1 MTRCRDVTG
10 HTASTASARI
20 VDANALTDAQ
30 DTCDE
35 RSTLPDDAQALI
47 ARTDWSRTP
56 LGASGTWPQS
66 LRTAVDIVIHSPMP
80 MLLLWGPQLTQIYNN
95 GFAMLA
101 GSKHPHA
108 FGQPAHLI
116 WPELQDFTD
125 PIYRAVLQG
134 QVRTY
139 SERRFT
145 LQRQGVE
152 SDFWLDLTYSPI
164 RDENTQVAGI
174 LVTAIETNERRRIA
188 LELQR
193 RSEESLKAQRDTEER
208 LQLAL
213 AATDAVG
220 TWDWDIGED
229 RFIADA
235 HFAQLHGIDPAH
247 ASQLPISDY
256 LQGVHPEDRALI
268 ARSIKHCITHG
279 TEYAEEYRLLKA
291 DGELRWVFA
300 RGRCYKDHHGRP
312 VRFLGAALDLT
323 ERKHTE
329 QALRQSQT
337 ELQLIIN
344 AMPILISY
352 VDHEE
357 RFRLNN
363 AAYLDWYGLTPQEL
377 YGRTIREV
385 IGEEAY
391 FLRAPYIAEALAGRP
406 CSFSLYTPHRDGSN
420 RHALMNYLPRH
431 GADGSVNGFYIFVI
445 DESERKKTEEALRNL
460 NETLE
465 ERVSAR
471 TEQLA
476 QANQRLQNEMFE
488 RERAEDA
495 LRHAQKM
502 EAVGQLTGG
511 IAHDFNNMLTGIIG
525 SLDLMQRYIADG
537 RADEIGRFTE
547 AAVSSAN
554 RAAALTHRLLAFS
567 RRQSLDRKTLNVNE
581 LIHSLEDLI
590 RRTKGDP
597 IELTLRLAD
606 DVWPISTDVSQL
618 ENALLNLVINAR
630 DAMPDGGELLI
641 ETANVYLDG
650 NDITTLEPVKAGD
663 YLMLAVSDNGT
674 GMTPSVRAKA
684 FDPFFTTKPIG
695 QGTGLGLSM
704 IYGFAQQSGGHVSL
718 DSLPNQGTCVRLY
731 LPRLNL
737 LEPERPVVE
746 TLSAA
751 PTATCGET
759 VVVVEDDPAVR
770 MLVLDLLK
778 ELGYLAHEAADASAA
793 LPLLESE
800 LRVDLLVTDV
810 GLPGMNGRQLAEIA
824 RQHRPGLKVLFMT
837 GYAQKAAERQ
847 GFLEDGMDMVAK
859 PFSIEVLANKIREMI
874 NQTPSLEA

>member
-1 MTRCRDVTG
+1 M
-10 HTASTASARI
+10 
-20 VDANALTDAQ
+20 NAVPNTNAAQ
-30 DTCDE
+30 T
-35 RSTLPDDAQALI
+35 LI
-47 ARTDWSRTP
+47 ARTDWSRSP
-56 LGASGTWPQS
+56 LGAAGTWPQS
-66 LRTAVDIVIHSPMP
+66 LRTAVDIVLHSPMP
-80 MLLLWGPQLTQIYNN
+80 MLLLWGPQLTQIYND
-95 GFAMLA
+95 GFALLA
-101 GSKHPHA
+101 GNKHPHA
-108 FGQPAHLI
+108 FGQPAHQI
-116 WPELQDFTD
+116 WPELRDFTD
-125 PIYRAVLQG
+125 PIYSAVLQG

-145 LQRQGVE
+145 LQRDGQE

-164 RDENTQVAGI
+164 RDESAQVAGI

-188 LELQR
+188 LELQQ
-193 RSEESLKAQRDTEER
+193 RSEDSLKAQRESEER

-235 HFAQLHGIDPAH
+235 HFAQLHGVDPAL
-247 ASQLPISDY
+247 AGQLPISEY
-256 LQGVHPEDRALI
+256 LHGVHPEDRAMI

-279 TEYAEEYRLLKA
+279 TEYAEEYRLLQA
-291 DGELRWVFA
+291 NGELRWVFA

-312 VRFLGAALDLT
+312 TRFLGAALDLT

-406 CSFSLYTPHRDGSN
+406 CSFSLYTPHRDGSQ

-431 GADGSVNGFYIFVI
+431 GADGAVNGFYIFVI
-445 DESERKKTEEALRNL
+445 DETERKKTEEALRNL

-525 SLDLMQRYIADG
+525 SLDLMQRYIASG
-537 RADEIGRFTE
+537 RADEIGRFTD

-567 RRQSLDRKTLNVNE
+567 RRQSLDRKTIDVNE

-597 IELTLRLAD
+597 IELKLRLAD
-606 DVWPISTDVSQL
+606 NVWPVSTDVSQL

-674 GMTPSVRAKA
+674 GMTPSVRSKA

-718 DSLPNQGTCVRLY
+718 DSLPGQGTCVRLY
-731 LPRLNL
+731 LPRLYA
-737 LEPERPVVE
+737 LEAEQPAIEAVAE
-746 TLSAA
+746 A
-751 PTATCGET
+751 PAVATGET

-770 MLVLDLLK
+770 MLVMDLLK
-778 ELGYLAHEAADASAA
+778 ELGYRAHEAEDAKGA
-793 LPLLESE
+793 LPLLESD

-810 GLPGMNGRQLAEIA
+810 GLPGMNGRQMAEIA
-824 RQHRPGLKVLFMT
+824 RQHRPRLKVLFMT

-859 PFSIEVLANKIREMI
+859 PFSIEQLAGKIRTMI
-874 NQTPSLEA
+874 SQNP

>member
-1 MTRCRDVTG
+1 MNASPTG
-10 HTASTASARI
+10 S
-20 VDANALTDAQ
+20 
-30 DTCDE
+30 
-35 RSTLPDDAQALI
+35 DAQALI
-47 ARTDWSRTP
+47 ARLDWANSP
-56 LGASGTWPQS
+56 LGEARTWPQS

-80 MLLLWGPQLTQIYNN
+80 MLLLWGPQLTQIYND
-95 GFAMLA
+95 GFALLA

-108 FGQPAHLI
+108 FGQPTHQI

-125 PIYRAVLQG
+125 PIYSAVLQG

-139 SERRFT
+139 SEQRFT
-145 LQRQGVE
+145 LQRNGID

-164 RDENTQVAGI
+164 RDENAQVAGI

-188 LELQR
+188 LELEQR
-193 RSEESLKAQRDTEER
+193 SAASLKAQQETEER

-235 HFAQLHGIDPAH
+235 HFAQLHGIDPAM
-247 ASQLPISDY
+247 AGQLPISDY
-256 LQGVHPEDRALI
+256 LHGVHPEDRALI

-279 TEYAEEYRLLKA
+279 TEYAEEYRLLQP
-291 DGELRWVFA
+291 DGQLRWVFA

-312 VRFLGAALDLT
+312 IRFLGAALDLT
-323 ERKHTE
+323 ERKNTE

-352 VDHEE
+352 VDREE

-377 YGRTIREV
+377 YGRTVREV
-385 IGEEAY
+385 LGDEAY
-391 FLRAPYIAEALAGRP
+391 ALRAEHIAQALTGKP
-406 CSFSLYTPHRDGSN
+406 CCFSINTPHRDGSI

-431 GADGSVNGFYIFVI
+431 GSDGAVNGFYIFVI
-445 DESERKKTEEALRNL
+445 DETERKHTEEALRNL

-465 ERVSAR
+465 ERVAAR
-471 TEQLA
+471 TKQLA
-476 QANQRLQNEMFE
+476 ETNQRLQNEMFE

-537 RADEIGRFTE
+537 RTEEIGRFTE

-567 RRQSLDRKTLNVNE
+567 RRQSLDRKPLNAND
-581 LIHSLEDLI
+581 LIHSLEDLL
-590 RRTKGDP
+590 RRTKGEH
-597 IELTLRLAD
+597 IELKLQLAE
-606 DVWPISTDVSQL
+606 DVWPVSTDVSQL

-630 DAMPDGGELLI
+630 DAMPDGGELCI
-641 ETANVYLDG
+641 ETANVYLDSS
-650 NDITTLEPVKAGD
+650 DISTLEPVKAGD
-663 YLMLAVSDNGT
+663 YLMIAVSDNGT
-674 GMTPSVRAKA
+674 GMTPKVLAKA

-718 DSLPNQGTCVRLY
+718 FSLPGQGTSVRLY
-731 LPRLNL
+731 LPRLHAVAEEDVL
-737 LEPERPVVE
+737 SPVISE
-746 TLSAA
+746 A
-751 PTATCGET
+751 PPAIAGET
-759 VVVVEDDPAVR
+759 VVLVEDDPAVR
-770 MLVLDLLK
+770 MLVLNLLK
-778 ELGYLAHEAADASAA
+778 ELGYHAHEAEDAKSA
-793 LPLLESE
+793 LPLLESDM
-800 LRVDLLVTDV
+800 RVDLLVTDV

-824 RQHRPGLKVLFMT
+824 RQHRPALKVLFMT
-837 GYAQKAAERQ
+837 GYAQMAAERQ
-847 GFLEDGMDMVAK
+847 GFLEQGMDMVAK
-859 PFSIEVLANKIREMI
+859 PFSIDLLANKIRTMI
-874 NQTPSLEA
+874 GRSA

>member
-1 MTRCRDVTG
+1 MNAVPTG
-10 HTASTASARI
+10 S
-20 VDANALTDAQ
+20 
-30 DTCDE
+30 
-35 RSTLPDDAQALI
+35 DAQALI
-47 ARTDWSRTP
+47 ARLDWTRTP
-56 LGASGTWPQS
+56 LGAASDWPQS

-80 MLLLWGPQLTQIYNN
+80 MLLLWGPQLTQIYND
-95 GFAMLA
+95 GFALLA

-108 FGQPAHLI
+108 FGQPTHQI
-116 WPELQDFTD
+116 WPELKDFTD
-125 PIYRAVLQG
+125 PIYSAVLQG

-139 SERRFT
+139 SEQRFT
-145 LQRQGVE
+145 LQRDGND

-164 RDENTQVAGI
+164 RDEHADVAGI

-188 LELQR
+188 LELEQR
-193 RSEESLKAQRDTEER
+193 SAASLKAQRETEER

-235 HFAQLHGIDPAH
+235 HFAQLHGIDPLL

-256 LQGVHPEDRALI
+256 LEAVHPEDRSMVT
-268 ARSIKHCITHG
+268 RGIKQCITQG
-279 TEYAEEYRLLKA
+279 SEYAEEYRLLQP
-291 DGELRWVFA
+291 DGQLRWVFA

-312 VRFLGAALDLT
+312 IRFLGAALDLT

-352 VDHEE
+352 VDSEE

-363 AAYLDWYGLTPQEL
+363 SAYLDWYGLTPQEL

-385 IGEEAY
+385 LGEEAY
-391 FLRAPYIAEALAGRP
+391 ALRAEYIAEALAGRT
-406 CSFSLYTPHRDGSN
+406 CCFSISTPHRDGST
-420 RHALMNYLPRH
+420 RQALMNYLPRH
-431 GADGSVNGFYIFVI
+431 GPDGAVNGFYIFVI
-445 DESERKKTEEALRNL
+445 DETERKQTEEALRNL

-465 ERVSAR
+465 ERVAAR
-471 TEQLA
+471 TQQLA
-476 QANQRLQNEMFE
+476 EANQRLQNEMFE

-537 RADEIGRFTE
+537 RTAEIGRFTE

-567 RRQSLDRKTLNVNE
+567 RRQSLDRKPLNANE
-581 LIHSLEDLI
+581 LIHSLEDLLS
-590 RRTKGDP
+590 RTKGDH
-597 IELTLRLAD
+597 IELKLQLAD
-606 DVWPISTDVSQL
+606 EAWPVSTDVSQL

-630 DAMPDGGELLI
+630 DAMPDGGELRI
-641 ETANVYLDG
+641 ETANVYLDSS
-650 NDITTLEPVKAGD
+650 DINILEPVKAGD
-663 YLMLAVSDNGT
+663 YLMIAVSDNGT
-674 GMTPSVRAKA
+674 GMTPKVLAKA

-718 DSLPNQGTCVRLY
+718 FSLPGQGTSVRLF
-731 LPRLNL
+731 LPRLHEM
-737 LEPERPVVE
+737 EPQDVLTPVIGE
-746 TLSAA
+746 APSAIA
-751 PTATCGET
+751 GET
-759 VVVVEDDPAVR
+759 VVLVEDDPAVR
-770 MLVLDLLK
+770 MLVFDLLK
-778 ELGYLAHEAADASAA
+778 ELGYRAHEAEDAKTA
-793 LPLLESE
+793 LPLLESG

-824 RQHRPGLKVLFMT
+824 RQHRPELKVLFMT
-837 GYAQKAAERQ
+837 GYAEMAAERQ
-847 GFLEDGMDMVAK
+847 SFLEEGMDMVAK
-859 PFSIEVLANKIREMI
+859 PFSVDLLANKIRTMI
-874 NQTPSLEA
+874 GQPE

>member
-1 MTRCRDVTG
+1 MNATP
-10 HTASTASARI
+10 TAS
-20 VDANALTDAQ
+20 
-30 DTCDE
+30 
-35 RSTLPDDAQALI
+35 DAQALI
-47 ARTDWSRTP
+47 ARIDWASSP
-56 LGASGTWPQS
+56 LGAASTWPQS

-80 MLLLWGPQLTQIYNN
+80 MLLLWGPQLTQIYND
-95 GFAMLA
+95 GFALLA

-108 FGQPAHLI
+108 FGQPTHLI
-116 WPELQDFTD
+116 WPELKDFTD
-125 PIYRAVLQG
+125 PIYSAVLQG

-139 SERRFT
+139 SEQRFT
-145 LQRQGVE
+145 MQREGRD

-164 RDENTQVAGI
+164 RDEAAEVAGI

-188 LELQR
+188 LELEQR
-193 RSEESLKAQRDTEER
+193 SAASLKAQRETEER

-220 TWDWDIGED
+220 TWDWDISED

-235 HFAQLHGIDPAH
+235 HFAQLHGIDPAM
-247 ASQLPISDY
+247 ASQLPISEY
-256 LQGVHPEDRALI
+256 LHGVHPEDRALI

-279 TEYAEEYRLLKA
+279 SEYAEEYRLLQT
-291 DGELRWVFA
+291 DGQMRWVFA

-312 VRFLGAALDLT
+312 IRFLGAALDLT

-352 VDHEE
+352 VDREE

-377 YGRTIREV
+377 YGRTILEV
-385 IGEEAY
+385 LGEQAY
-391 FLRAPYIAEALAGRP
+391 ALRAPYITEALSGRP
-406 CSFSLYTPHRDGSN
+406 CCFSISTPHRDGSI
-420 RHALMNYLPRH
+420 RQALMNYLPRH
-431 GADGSVNGFYIFVI
+431 GPDGAVNGFYIFVI
-445 DESERKKTEEALRNL
+445 DETERKKTEEALRNL

-465 ERVSAR
+465 ERVAAR
-471 TEQLA
+471 TRQLA
-476 QANQRLQNEMFE
+476 DANERLQNEMFE

-525 SLDLMQRYIADG
+525 SLDLMQRYIAEG
-537 RADEIGRFTE
+537 RASEIGRFTE

-567 RRQSLDRKTLNVNE
+567 RRQSLNRTPLNPNE
-581 LIHSLEDLI
+581 LIRSLEDLLS
-590 RRTKGDP
+590 RTKGDH
-597 IELTLRLAD
+597 IELKLQLAED
-606 DVWPISTDVSQL
+606 IWRVNTDVSQL

-630 DAMPDGGELLI
+630 DAMPEGGELQI

-650 NDITTLEPVKAGD
+650 SDITTLEPVNAGD
-663 YLMLAVSDNGT
+663 YVMIAVSDNGT
-674 GMTPSVRAKA
+674 GMTPSVLAKA

-718 DSLPNQGTCVRLY
+718 FSLPGRGTSVRLY
-731 LPRLNL
+731 LPRLHST
-737 LEPERPVVE
+737 EPDKVLPPIVGEAP
-746 TLSAA
+746 AA
-751 PTATCGET
+751 IAGET
-759 VVVVEDDPAVR
+759 VMLVEDDAAVR
-770 MLVLDLLK
+770 MLILDLLK
-778 ELGYLAHEAADASAA
+778 ELGYRAHEAEDAKGA
-793 LPLLESE
+793 LPVLESD

-837 GYAQKAAERQ
+837 GYAEIAAERQ
-847 GFLEDGMDMVAK
+847 GFLEEGMDMVSK
-859 PFSIEVLANKIREMI
+859 PFSIELLANKIRTMI
-874 NQTPSLEA
+874 GQPH

>member
-1 MTRCRDVTG
+1 MNAIP
-10 HTASTASARI
+10 TAS
-20 VDANALTDAQ
+20 
-30 DTCDE
+30 
-35 RSTLPDDAQALI
+35 DAQALI
-47 ARTDWSRTP
+47 ARIDWASSP
-56 LGASGTWPQS
+56 LGAASTWPQS

-80 MLLLWGPQLTQIYNN
+80 MLLLWGPQLTQIYND
-95 GFAMLA
+95 GFALLA
-101 GSKHPHA
+101 GSKHPQA
-108 FGQPAHLI
+108 FGQPTHLI
-116 WPELQDFTD
+116 WPELKDFTD
-125 PIYRAVLQG
+125 PIYSAVLQG

-139 SERRFT
+139 SEQRFT
-145 LQRQGVE
+145 LQREGRE

-164 RDENTQVAGI
+164 RDEGAEVAGI

-188 LELQR
+188 LELEQR
-193 RSEESLKAQRDTEER
+193 SAASLKAQRETEER

-220 TWDWDIGED
+220 TWDWDISED
-229 RFIADA
+229 RFIADV
-235 HFAQLHGIDPAH
+235 HFAQLHGVDPAM
-247 ASQLPISDY
+247 ANQLPISEY
-256 LQGVHPEDRALI
+256 LHGVHPQDRALI

-279 TEYAEEYRLLKA
+279 SEYAEEYRLLQT
-291 DGELRWVFA
+291 DGQMRWVFA

-312 VRFLGAALDLT
+312 IRFLGAALDLT

-344 AMPILISY
+344 AMPVLISY
-352 VDHEE
+352 VDREE

-377 YGRTIREV
+377 YGRTILEV
-385 IGEEAY
+385 LGEEAY
-391 FLRAPYIAEALAGRP
+391 ALRAPYITEALSGRP
-406 CSFSLYTPHRDGSN
+406 CCFSISTPHRDGSL
-420 RHALMNYLPRH
+420 RQALMNYLPRH
-431 GADGSVNGFYIFVI
+431 GADGAVNGFYIFVI
-445 DESERKKTEEALRNL
+445 DETERKNTEEALRNL

-465 ERVSAR
+465 ERVAAR
-471 TEQLA
+471 TRQLA
-476 QANQRLQNEMFE
+476 EANERLQNEMFE

-525 SLDLMQRYIADG
+525 SLDLMQRYIAEG
-537 RADEIGRFTE
+537 RANEIGRFTE

-567 RRQSLDRKTLNVNE
+567 RRQSLNRTPLNPND
-581 LIHSLEDLI
+581 LIRSLEDLLS
-590 RRTKGDP
+590 RTKGDH
-597 IELTLRLAD
+597 IELKLQLAQNIWR
-606 DVWPISTDVSQL
+606 VNTDVSQL

-630 DAMPDGGELLI
+630 DAMPGGGELQI

-650 NDITTLEPVKAGD
+650 SDITTLEPVKAGD
-663 YLMLAVSDNGT
+663 YVMIAVSDNGT
-674 GMTPSVRAKA
+674 GMTPSVLAKA

-718 DSLPNQGTCVRLY
+718 FSRPGRGTSVRLY
-731 LPRLNL
+731 LPRLHST
-737 LEPERPVVE
+737 EPEKILSPVVGE
-746 TLSAA
+746 APAA
-751 PTATCGET
+751 IAGET
-759 VVVVEDDPAVR
+759 VMLVEDDVAVR

-778 ELGYLAHEAADASAA
+778 ELGYRAHEAEDAKDA
-793 LPLLESE
+793 LPVLESD

-837 GYAQKAAERQ
+837 GYAQIAAERQ
-847 GFLEDGMDMVAK
+847 GFLEEGMDMVTK
-859 PFSIEVLANKIREMI
+859 PFSIDLLANKIRTMI
-874 NQTPSLEA
+874 GQPD

>member
-1 MTRCRDVTG
+1 M
-10 HTASTASARI
+10 
-20 VDANALTDAQ
+20 NAAP
-30 DTCDE
+30 
-35 RSTLPDDAQALI
+35 SPDDAQALI

-406 CSFSLYTPHRDGSN
+406 CSFSLYTPHRDGSS

-465 ERVSAR
+465 ERVRAR

>member
-1 MTRCRDVTG
+1 MNAVP
-10 HTASTASARI
+10 ST
-20 VDANALTDAQ
+20 
-30 DTCDE
+30 
-35 RSTLPDDAQALI
+35 DDAQALI
-47 ARTDWSRTP
+47 ARTDWSRSP
-56 LGASGTWPQS
+56 LGAAGTWPQS

-80 MLLLWGPQLTQIYNN
+80 MLLLWGSQLTQIYNN
-95 GFAMLA
+95 GFALLA
-101 GSKHPHA
+101 GHKHPHA
-108 FGQPAHLI
+108 FGQPAHQI
-116 WPELQDFTD
+116 WPELKEFTD
-125 PIYRAVLQG
+125 PIYSAVLQG

-145 LQRQGVE
+145 LQRDGEE

-164 RDENTQVAGI
+164 RDENAQVAGI

-188 LELQR
+188 LELQQ
-193 RSEESLKAQRDTEER
+193 RSDQSLKAQKETEER

-235 HFAQLHGIDPAH
+235 HFAQLHGVDPAR
-247 ASQLPISDY
+247 AGQLPISEY
-256 LQGVHPEDRALI
+256 LQGVHPEDRAMV

-279 TEYAEEYRLLKA
+279 TEYAEEYRLLQA

-312 VRFLGAALDLT
+312 MRFLGAALDLT

-352 VDHEE
+352 VDQEE

-377 YGRTIREV
+377 YGRTIRDV

-391 FLRAPYIAEALAGRP
+391 FLRAPYIAEALAGRS
-406 CSFSLYTPHRDGSN
+406 CSFSLYTPHRDGST
-420 RHALMNYLPRH
+420 RHALMNYVPRH
-431 GADGSVNGFYIFVI
+431 GPDGAVNGFYIFVI
-445 DESERKKTEEALRNL
+445 DETERKKTEEALRNL

-525 SLDLMQRYIADG
+525 SLDLMQRYIANG

-567 RRQSLDRKTLNVNE
+567 RRQSLDRKTLDVNE
-581 LIHSLEDLI
+581 LVHSLEDLI

-597 IELTLRLAD
+597 IELELRLAD
-606 DVWPISTDVSQL
+606 HVWPVSTDVSQL

-630 DAMPDGGELLI
+630 DAMPEGGKLSI

-650 NDITTLEPVKAGD
+650 SDITTLEPVKAGD

-674 GMTPSVRAKA
+674 GMTPSVRSKA

-718 DSLPNQGTCVRLY
+718 DSLPGQGTCVRLY
-731 LPRLNL
+731 LPRLQAVESQQVAI
-737 LEPERPVVE
+737 EPVS
-746 TLSAA
+746 LAA
-751 PTATCGET
+751 TAANGET

-778 ELGYLAHEAADASAA
+778 ELGYRAFEAEDATSA
-793 LPLLESE
+793 LPLLESD

-847 GFLEDGMDMVAK
+847 GFLEEGMDMIAK
-859 PFSIEVLANKIREMI
+859 PFALELLASKIRTMLS
-874 NQTPSLEA
+874 QTP

>member
-1 MTRCRDVTG
+1 MNRNDPKNRSFSVYRP
-10 HTASTASARI
+10 RI
-20 VDANALTDAQ
+20 VDAVTPTDVQ
-30 DTCDE
+30 DTLMNAVPTG
-35 RSTLPDDAQALI
+35 SDAQALI
-47 ARTDWSRTP
+47 ARLDWTCTP
-56 LGASGTWPQS
+56 LGAASDWPQS

-80 MLLLWGPQLTQIYNN
+80 MLLLWGPQLTQIYND
-95 GFAMLA
+95 GFALLA

-108 FGQPAHLI
+108 FGQPTHQI
-116 WPELQDFTD
+116 WPELKDFTD
-125 PIYRAVLQG
+125 PIYSAVLQG

-139 SERRFT
+139 SEQRFT
-145 LQRQGVE
+145 LQRDGND

-164 RDENTQVAGI
+164 RDEHADVAGI
-174 LVTAIETNERRRIA
+174 LVTTIETNERRRIA
-188 LELQR
+188 LELEQR
-193 RSEESLKAQRDTEER
+193 SAASLKAQRETEER

-235 HFAQLHGIDPAH
+235 HFAQLHGIDPLL

-256 LQGVHPEDRALI
+256 LEAVHPEDRSMVT
-268 ARSIKHCITHG
+268 RGIKQCITQG
-279 TEYAEEYRLLKA
+279 SEYAEEYRLLQP
-291 DGELRWVFA
+291 DGQLRWVFA

-312 VRFLGAALDLT
+312 IRFLGAALDLT

-352 VDHEE
+352 VDSEE

-385 IGEEAY
+385 LGEEAY
-391 FLRAPYIAEALAGRP
+391 ALRAEYIAEALAGRT
-406 CSFSLYTPHRDGSN
+406 CCFSISTPHRDGST
-420 RHALMNYLPRH
+420 RQALMNYLPRH
-431 GADGSVNGFYIFVI
+431 GPDGAVNGFYIFVI
-445 DESERKKTEEALRNL
+445 DETERKQTEEALRNL

-465 ERVSAR
+465 ERVAAR
-471 TEQLA
+471 TQQLA
-476 QANQRLQNEMFE
+476 EANQRLQNEMFE

-537 RADEIGRFTE
+537 RTAEIGRFTE

-567 RRQSLDRKTLNVNE
+567 RRQSLDRKPLNANE
-581 LIHSLEDLI
+581 LIHSLEDLLS
-590 RRTKGDP
+590 RTKGDH
-597 IELTLRLAD
+597 IELKLQLAD
-606 DVWPISTDVSQL
+606 EAWPVSTDVSQL

-630 DAMPDGGELLI
+630 DAMPDGGELRI
-641 ETANVYLDG
+641 ETANVYLDSS
-650 NDITTLEPVKAGD
+650 DINILEPVKAGD
-663 YLMLAVSDNGT
+663 YLMIAVSDNGT
-674 GMTPSVRAKA
+674 GMTPKVLAKA

-718 DSLPNQGTCVRLY
+718 FSLPGQGTSVRLF
-731 LPRLNL
+731 LPRLHEM
-737 LEPERPVVE
+737 EPQDVLTPVIGE
-746 TLSAA
+746 APSAIA
-751 PTATCGET
+751 GET
-759 VVVVEDDPAVR
+759 VVLVEDDPAVR
-770 MLVLDLLK
+770 MLVFDLLK
-778 ELGYLAHEAADASAA
+778 ELGYHAHEAEDAKTA
-793 LPLLESE
+793 LPLLESG

-824 RQHRPGLKVLFMT
+824 RQHRPDLKVLFMT
-837 GYAQKAAERQ
+837 GYAEMAAERQ
-847 GFLEDGMDMVAK
+847 SFLEEGMDMVAK
-859 PFSIEVLANKIREMI
+859 PFSVDLLANKIRTMI
-874 NQTPSLEA
+874 GQPE

>member
-1 MTRCRDVTG
+1 M
-10 HTASTASARI
+10 
-20 VDANALTDAQ
+20 NAVPNTN
-30 DTCDE
+30 
-35 RSTLPDDAQALI
+35 DAQALI
-47 ARTDWSRTP
+47 ARTDWSRSP
-56 LGASGTWPQS
+56 LGSAGTWPQS

-95 GFAMLA
+95 GFAVLA
-101 GSKHPHA
+101 GNKHPHA
-108 FGQPAHLI
+108 FGRPAHQI
-116 WPELQDFTD
+116 WPELRDFTD
-125 PIYRAVLQG
+125 PIYSAVLQG

-145 LQRQGVE
+145 LQRDGKE

-164 RDENTQVAGI
+164 RDESAQVAGI

-188 LELQR
+188 LELKQ
-193 RSEESLKAQRDTEER
+193 RSEESLKAQQQTEER

-220 TWDWDIGED
+220 TWDWDIGQD

-235 HFAQLHGIDPAH
+235 HFAQLHGVDPAL
-247 ASQLPISDY
+247 ASQLPISEY
-256 LQGVHPEDRALI
+256 LHGVHPEDRALI

-279 TEYAEEYRLLKA
+279 TEYAEEYRLLQA
-291 DGELRWVFA
+291 NGDVRWVFA

-312 VRFLGAALDLT
+312 MRFLGAALDLT

-352 VDHEE
+352 VDREE

-385 IGEEAY
+385 IGEESY

-406 CSFSLYTPHRDGSN
+406 CSFSLYTPHRDGSQ

-431 GADGSVNGFYIFVI
+431 GPDGAVNGFYIFVI
-445 DESERKKTEEALRNL
+445 DETERKKTEEALRNL

-525 SLDLMQRYIADG
+525 SLDLMQRYIASG
-537 RADEIGRFTE
+537 RADEIGRFTD

-606 DVWPISTDVSQL
+606 NVWPVSTDVSQL

-641 ETANVYLDG
+641 ETGNVYLDG

-674 GMTPSVRAKA
+674 GMTPSVRSKA

-718 DSLPNQGTCVRLY
+718 DSLPGQGTCVRLY
-731 LPRLNL
+731 LPRLHSL
-737 LEPERPVVE
+737 VAEPAVIE
-746 TLSAA
+746 
-751 PTATCGET
+751 TATQTPAVATGET

-770 MLVLDLLK
+770 MLVMDLLK
-778 ELGYLAHEAADASAA
+778 ELGYRAHEAEDAKGA
-793 LPLLESE
+793 LPLLESD

-859 PFSIEVLANKIREMI
+859 PFSIDLLAGKIRTMI
-874 NQTPSLEA
+874 SQNP

>member
-1 MTRCRDVTG
+1 MNP
-10 HTASTASARI
+10 APS
-20 VDANALTDAQ
+20 
-30 DTCDE
+30 
-35 RSTLPDDAQALI
+35 PDDAQALI
-47 ARTDWSRTP
+47 ARTDWTRTP
-56 LGASGTWPQS
+56 LGAAGTWPQS

-80 MLLLWGPQLTQIYNN
+80 MLLLWGTQLTQIYNN

-145 LQRQGVE
+145 LQREGRE

-164 RDENTQVAGI
+164 RDENAQVAGI

-220 TWDWDIGED
+220 TWDWNIGED

-235 HFAQLHGIDPAH
+235 HFAQLHGIDPAL

-279 TEYAEEYRLLKA
+279 TEYAEEYRLLRA

-377 YGRTIREV
+377 YGRTIRDV

-391 FLRAPYIAEALAGRP
+391 FLRAPYIAEALAGRS

-431 GADGSVNGFYIFVI
+431 GADGAVNGFYIFVI
-445 DESERKKTEEALRNL
+445 DETERKKTEEALRNL

-537 RADEIGRFTE
+537 RSHEIGRFTE

-567 RRQSLDRKTLNVNE
+567 RRQSLDRKTLDVNE

-597 IELTLRLAD
+597 IDLTLRLAE
-606 DVWPISTDVSQL
+606 DVWAISTDVSQL

-630 DAMPDGGELLI
+630 DAMPNGGELLI

-650 NDITTLEPVKAGD
+650 SDITTLEPVKAGD

-718 DSLPNQGTCVRLY
+718 DSLPDQGTCVRLY

-737 LEPERPVVE
+737 LEPEQPIVE
-746 TLSAA
+746 TLSTAPAA
-751 PTATCGET
+751 RSGET

-793 LPLLESE
+793 LPLLESD

-837 GYAQKAAERQ
+837 GYAQKATERQ

-859 PFSIEVLANKIREMI
+859 PFSLDVLANKIRTMI
-874 NQTPSLEA
+874 HQTPSLEA

>member
-1 MTRCRDVTG
+1 M
-10 HTASTASARI
+10 
-20 VDANALTDAQ
+20 NAVP
-30 DTCDE
+30 
-35 RSTLPDDAQALI
+35 SNDDAQTLI
-47 ARTDWSRTP
+47 ARTDWSNTA
-56 LGASGTWPQS
+56 LGAASQWPQS

-80 MLLLWGPQLTQIYNN
+80 MLLLWGPQLTQIYND

-101 GSKHPHA
+101 GTKHPHA
-108 FGQPAHLI
+108 FGQPAHQM
-116 WPELQDFTD
+116 WPELRAFTD
-125 PIYRAVLQG
+125 PVYSAVLQG

-145 LQRQGVE
+145 LQRDGQE
-152 SDFWLDLTYSPI
+152 SDVWLDLTYSPI
-164 RDENTQVAGI
+164 RDETAQVAGI

-188 LELQR
+188 LELQQ
-193 RSEESLKAQRDTEER
+193 RSEESLKAQHESEER

-220 TWDWDIGED
+220 TWDWNIAED

-235 HFAQLHGIDPAH
+235 HFAQLHGVDPAL

-256 LQGVHPEDRALI
+256 LQGVHPEDRAMV
-268 ARSIKHCITHG
+268 ARGIKHCITHG
-279 TEYAEEYRLLKA
+279 TEYAEEYRLLQP
-291 DGELRWVFA
+291 DGELRWAFA

-312 VRFLGAALDLT
+312 TRFLGAALDLT

-352 VDHEE
+352 VDREE

-363 AAYLDWYGLTPQEL
+363 AAYLDWYGFTPQEL

-391 FLRAPYIAEALAGRP
+391 FLRAPYIAEALAGRS
-406 CSFSLYTPHRDGSN
+406 CSFSLYTTHRDGSN

-431 GADGSVNGFYIFVI
+431 GADGAVNGFYIFVI
-445 DESERKKTEEALRNL
+445 DETERKKTEEALRNL

-537 RADEIGRFTE
+537 RANEIGRFTE

-567 RRQSLDRKTLNVNE
+567 RRQSLDRKTLDVNE

-597 IELTLRLAD
+597 IELKLRLAD
-606 DVWPISTDVSQL
+606 SVWPVSTDVSQL

-630 DAMPDGGELLI
+630 DAMPNGGELLI

-718 DSLPNQGTCVRLY
+718 DSLPDQGTCVRLY
-731 LPRLNL
+731 LPRLYL
-737 LEPERPVVE
+737 HMPEQAPVE
-746 TLSAA
+746 TISA
-751 PTATCGET
+751 PCTATSGET

-778 ELGYLAHEAADASAA
+778 QLGYRAYEAVDATAA
-793 LPLLESE
+793 LALLDTVAE
-800 LRVDLLVTDV
+800 VDLLVTDV

-824 RQHRPGLKVLFMT
+824 RQQRPGLKVLFMT
-837 GYAQKAAERQ
+837 GYAQIAAERQ
-847 GFLEDGMDMVAK
+847 GFLEEGMDMVAK
-859 PFSIEVLANKIREMI
+859 PFALERLASKIRTMI
-874 NQTPSLEA
+874 NPTA

>member
-1 MTRCRDVTG
+1 M
-10 HTASTASARI
+10 
-20 VDANALTDAQ
+20 NAVPTD
-30 DTCDE
+30 
-35 RSTLPDDAQALI
+35 DDAQALI
-47 ARTDWSRTP
+47 ARTDWNSTA
-56 LGASGTWPQS
+56 LGDASQWPQS
-66 LRTAVDIVIHSPMP
+66 LRTAVDIVLHSPMP

-116 WPELQDFTD
+116 WPELRDFTD
-125 PIYRAVLQG
+125 PIYSAVLQG
-134 QVRTY
+134 HVRTY

-145 LQRQGVE
+145 LQRDGKDC
-152 SDFWLDLTYSPI
+152 DFWLDLTYSPI
-164 RDENTQVAGI
+164 RDETAQVAGI

-188 LELQR
+188 LELQQ
-193 RSEESLKAQRDTEER
+193 RSEDSLKAQQQTEER

-235 HFAQLHGIDPAH
+235 HFAQLHGVDPAQ
-247 ASQLPISDY
+247 ASRLPITDY

-279 TEYAEEYRLLKA
+279 TEYAEEYRLLQP

-391 FLRAPYIAEALAGRP
+391 FLRAPYIAEALSGRP
-406 CSFSLYTPHRDGSN
+406 CSFSLYTTHRDGSS

-431 GADGSVNGFYIFVI
+431 GADGAVNGFYIFVI
-445 DESERKKTEEALRNL
+445 DETERKKTEEALRNL

-525 SLDLMQRYIADG
+525 SLDLMQRYIANG
-537 RADEIGRFTE
+537 RANEIGRFTE

-567 RRQSLDRKTLNVNE
+567 RRQSLDRKQLNVNE
-581 LIHSLEDLI
+581 LIASLEDLI

-597 IELTLRLAD
+597 IELKLKLAQD
-606 DVWPISTDVSQL
+606 LWPVSTDVSQL

-650 NDITTLEPVKAGD
+650 SDITTLEPVKAGD

-718 DSLPNQGTCVRLY
+718 DSLPGQGTCVRLY
-731 LPRLNL
+731 LPRLHEL
-737 LEPERPVVE
+737 QAQR
-746 TLSAA
+746 
-751 PTATCGET
+751 PTATSVEPLSATAAGET
-759 VVVVEDDPAVR
+759 VLVVEDDPAVR

-778 ELGYLAHEAADASAA
+778 ELGYRAFEAEDAKTA
-793 LPLLESE
+793 LPLLESD

-824 RQHRPGLKVLFMT
+824 RQHRPSLKVLFMT

-859 PFSIEVLANKIREMI
+859 PFAIELLASKIRTMI
-874 NQTPSLEA
+874 SQTP

>member
-1 MTRCRDVTG
+1 MNAIPTG
-10 HTASTASARI
+10 S
-20 VDANALTDAQ
+20 
-30 DTCDE
+30 
-35 RSTLPDDAQALI
+35 DAQALI
-47 ARTDWSRTP
+47 ARLDWANSP
-56 LGASGTWPQS
+56 LGAASSWPQS

-80 MLLLWGPQLTQIYNN
+80 MLLLWGPQLTQIYND
-95 GFAMLA
+95 GFALLA
-101 GSKHPHA
+101 GNKHPHA

-116 WPELQDFTD
+116 WPELKDFTD

-139 SERRFT
+139 SEQRFT
-145 LQRQGVE
+145 LQRDGRE

-164 RDENTQVAGI
+164 RDESAEVAGI

-188 LELQR
+188 LELEQR
-193 RSEESLKAQRDTEER
+193 SAASLKAQRETEER

-220 TWDWDIGED
+220 TWDWDISED

-235 HFAQLHGIDPAH
+235 HFAQLHGIDPAM
-247 ASQLPISDY
+247 ANQLPISEY
-256 LQGVHPEDRALI
+256 LHGVHPQDRALI

-279 TEYAEEYRLLKA
+279 SEYAEEYRLLQS
-291 DGELRWVFA
+291 DGQLRWVFA
-300 RGRCYKDHHGRP
+300 RGRCYKDHHGQP
-312 VRFLGAALDLT
+312 TRFLGAALDLT
-323 ERKHTE
+323 DRKHTE

-344 AMPILISY
+344 AMPVLISY
-352 VDHEE
+352 VDREE

-363 AAYLDWYGLTPQEL
+363 SAYLDWYGLTPQEL
-377 YGRTIREV
+377 YGRTILEV
-385 IGEEAY
+385 LGEEAY
-391 FLRAPYIAEALAGRP
+391 ALRAPYITEALSGRP
-406 CSFSLYTPHRDGSN
+406 CSFSISTPHRDGSI
-420 RHALMNYLPRH
+420 RQALMNYLPRH
-431 GADGSVNGFYIFVI
+431 GADGAVNGFYIFVI
-445 DESERKKTEEALRNL
+445 DETERKKTEEALRNL

-465 ERVSAR
+465 ERVAAR
-471 TEQLA
+471 TRQLA
-476 QANQRLQNEMFE
+476 EANERLQNEMFE

-537 RADEIGRFTE
+537 RVSEIGRFTE

-567 RRQSLDRKTLNVNE
+567 RRQSLNRKPLNPNE
-581 LIHSLEDLI
+581 LIHSLEDLLS
-590 RRTKGDP
+590 RTKGDH
-597 IELTLRLAD
+597 IELKLQLAEN
-606 DVWPISTDVSQL
+606 VWQVNTDVSQL

-630 DAMPDGGELLI
+630 DAMHEGGELQI

-650 NDITTLEPVKAGD
+650 SDLTTLEPVKAGD
-663 YLMLAVSDNGT
+663 YVMIAVSDNGT
-674 GMTPSVRAKA
+674 GMTPAVLAKA

-718 DSLPNQGTCVRLY
+718 FSLPGRGTSVRLY
-731 LPRLNL
+731 LPRLHST
-737 LEPERPVVE
+737 EPEKVLPAVVGE
-746 TLSAA
+746 APAA
-751 PTATCGET
+751 IAGET
-759 VVVVEDDPAVR
+759 VMLVEDDAAVR

-778 ELGYLAHEAADASAA
+778 ELGYRAHEAEDARGA
-793 LPLLESE
+793 LPVLESD

-837 GYAQKAAERQ
+837 GYAEIAAERQ
-847 GFLEDGMDMVAK
+847 GFLEEGMDMVSK
-859 PFSIEVLANKIREMI
+859 PFSIDLLANKIRTMI
-874 NQTPSLEA
+874 GQPD

>member
-1 MTRCRDVTG
+1 M
-10 HTASTASARI
+10 
-20 VDANALTDAQ
+20 NATP
-30 DTCDE
+30 
-35 RSTLPDDAQALI
+35 SPDDAQALI

-145 LQRQGVE
+145 LQRGGVE

-406 CSFSLYTPHRDGSN
+406 CSFSLYTPHRDGSS

>member
-1 MTRCRDVTG
+1 MNAIP
-10 HTASTASARI
+10 TAS
-20 VDANALTDAQ
+20 
-30 DTCDE
+30 
-35 RSTLPDDAQALI
+35 DAQALI
-47 ARTDWSRTP
+47 ARIDWASSP
-56 LGASGTWPQS
+56 LGAASTWPQS

-80 MLLLWGPQLTQIYNN
+80 MLLLWGPQLTQIYND
-95 GFAMLA
+95 GFALLA
-101 GSKHPHA
+101 GSKHPQA
-108 FGQPAHLI
+108 FGQPTHLI
-116 WPELQDFTD
+116 WPELKDFTD
-125 PIYRAVLQG
+125 PIYSAVLQG

-139 SERRFT
+139 SEQRFT
-145 LQRQGVE
+145 LQREGRE

-164 RDENTQVAGI
+164 RDEGAEVAGI

-188 LELQR
+188 LELEQR
-193 RSEESLKAQRDTEER
+193 SAASLKAQRETEER

-220 TWDWDIGED
+220 TWDWDISED

-235 HFAQLHGIDPAH
+235 HFAQLHGVDPAM
-247 ASQLPISDY
+247 ANQLPISEY
-256 LQGVHPEDRALI
+256 LHGVHPQDRALI
-268 ARSIKHCITHG
+268 TRSIKHCITHG
-279 TEYAEEYRLLKA
+279 SEYAEEYRLLQT
-291 DGELRWVFA
+291 DGQMRWVFA

-312 VRFLGAALDLT
+312 IRFLGAALDLT

-352 VDHEE
+352 VDREE

-377 YGRTIREV
+377 YGRTILEV
-385 IGEEAY
+385 LGEEAY
-391 FLRAPYIAEALAGRP
+391 ALRAPYITEALSGRP
-406 CSFSLYTPHRDGSN
+406 CCFSISTPHRDGSL
-420 RHALMNYLPRH
+420 RQALMNYLPRH
-431 GADGSVNGFYIFVI
+431 GADGAVNGFYIFVI
-445 DESERKKTEEALRNL
+445 DETERKNTEEALRNL

-465 ERVSAR
+465 ERVAAR
-471 TEQLA
+471 TRQLA
-476 QANQRLQNEMFE
+476 EANERLQNEMFE

-525 SLDLMQRYIADG
+525 SLDLMQRYIAEG
-537 RADEIGRFTE
+537 RANEIGRFTE

-567 RRQSLDRKTLNVNE
+567 RRQSLNRTPLNPND
-581 LIHSLEDLI
+581 LIRSLEDLLS
-590 RRTKGDP
+590 RTKGDH
-597 IELTLRLAD
+597 IELKLQLAQNIWR
-606 DVWPISTDVSQL
+606 VNTDVSQL

-630 DAMPDGGELLI
+630 DAMPGGGELQI

-650 NDITTLEPVKAGD
+650 SDITTLEPVKAGD
-663 YLMLAVSDNGT
+663 YVMIAVSDNGT
-674 GMTPSVRAKA
+674 GMTPSVLAKA

-718 DSLPNQGTCVRLY
+718 FSRPGRGTSVRLY
-731 LPRLNL
+731 LPRLHST
-737 LEPERPVVE
+737 EPEKI
-746 TLSAA
+746 LSPLVGEAPAA
-751 PTATCGET
+751 IAGET
-759 VVVVEDDPAVR
+759 VMLVEDDAAVR

-778 ELGYLAHEAADASAA
+778 ELGYRAHEAEDAKDA
-793 LPLLESE
+793 LPVLESD

-837 GYAQKAAERQ
+837 GYAQIAAERQ
-847 GFLEDGMDMVAK
+847 GFLEEGMDMVTK
-859 PFSIEVLANKIREMI
+859 PFSIDLLANKIRTMI
-874 NQTPSLEA
+874 GQPD

>member
-1 MTRCRDVTG
+1 M
-10 HTASTASARI
+10 
-20 VDANALTDAQ
+20 NAVPNTN
-30 DTCDE
+30 
-35 RSTLPDDAQALI
+35 DAQALI
-47 ARTDWSRTP
+47 ARTNWSRSP
-56 LGASGTWPQS
+56 LGAAGTWPQS

-95 GFAMLA
+95 GFALLA

-108 FGQPAHLI
+108 FGQPAHQI
-116 WPELQDFTD
+116 WPELRDFTD
-125 PIYRAVLQG
+125 PIYSAVLQG

-145 LQRQGVE
+145 LQRDGKD

-164 RDENTQVAGI
+164 RDESAQVAGI

-188 LELQR
+188 LELQQ
-193 RSEESLKAQRDTEER
+193 RSEDSLKAQRESEER

-235 HFAQLHGIDPAH
+235 HFAQLHGVDPAL
-247 ASQLPISDY
+247 AGQLPISEY
-256 LQGVHPEDRALI
+256 LQGVHPEDRAMI

-279 TEYAEEYRLLKA
+279 TEYAEEYRLLQA
-291 DGELRWVFA
+291 NGELRWVFA

-312 VRFLGAALDLT
+312 MRFLGAALDLT

-406 CSFSLYTPHRDGSN
+406 CSFSLYTPHRDGSQ

-431 GADGSVNGFYIFVI
+431 GADGAVNGFYIFVI
-445 DESERKKTEEALRNL
+445 DETERKKTEEALRNL

-525 SLDLMQRYIADG
+525 SLDLMQRYIANG
-537 RADEIGRFTE
+537 RADEIGRFTD

-567 RRQSLDRKTLNVNE
+567 RRQSLDRKTLDVNE
-581 LIHSLEDLI
+581 LIRSLEDLI

-597 IELTLRLAD
+597 IELKLRLAD
-606 DVWPISTDVSQL
+606 NVWSVSTDVSQL

-674 GMTPSVRAKA
+674 GMTPSVRSKA

-718 DSLPNQGTCVRLY
+718 DSLPGQGTCVRLY
-731 LPRLNL
+731 LPRLHAP
-737 LEPERPVVE
+737 EPEQPLAE
-746 TLSAA
+746 TVSET
-751 PTATCGET
+751 PTPATGET

-770 MLVLDLLK
+770 MLVMDLLK
-778 ELGYLAHEAADASAA
+778 ELGYRAHEAEDARSA
-793 LPLLESE
+793 LPLLESDM
-800 LRVDLLVTDV
+800 RVDLLVTDV

-859 PFSIEVLANKIREMI
+859 PFSIEQLAGKIRTMTS
-874 NQTPSLEA
+874 QTP

>member
-1 MTRCRDVTG
+1 M
-10 HTASTASARI
+10 
-20 VDANALTDAQ
+20 NAVPNTN
-30 DTCDE
+30 
-35 RSTLPDDAQALI
+35 DAQALI
-47 ARTDWSRTP
+47 ARTDWSRSP
-56 LGASGTWPQS
+56 LGSAGTWPQS

-95 GFAMLA
+95 GFAVLA
-101 GSKHPHA
+101 GNKHPHA
-108 FGQPAHLI
+108 FGQPAHQI
-116 WPELQDFTD
+116 WPELRDFTD
-125 PIYRAVLQG
+125 PIYSAVLQG

-145 LQRQGVE
+145 LQRDGKE

-164 RDENTQVAGI
+164 RDESAQVAGI

-188 LELQR
+188 LELKQ
-193 RSEESLKAQRDTEER
+193 RSEESLKAQKQTEER

-220 TWDWDIGED
+220 TWDWDIGQD

-235 HFAQLHGIDPAH
+235 HFAQLHGVDPTL
-247 ASQLPISDY
+247 ASQLPISEY

-279 TEYAEEYRLLKA
+279 TEYAEEYRLLQA
-291 DGELRWVFA
+291 DGEVRWVFA

-312 VRFLGAALDLT
+312 MRFLGAALDLT

-352 VDHEE
+352 VDREE

-385 IGEEAY
+385 IGEESY

-406 CSFSLYTPHRDGSN
+406 CSFSLYTPHRDGTQ

-431 GADGSVNGFYIFVI
+431 GPDGAVNGFYIFVI
-445 DESERKKTEEALRNL
+445 DETERKKTEEALRNL

-525 SLDLMQRYIADG
+525 SLDLMQRYIASG
-537 RADEIGRFTE
+537 RADEIGRFTD

-606 DVWPISTDVSQL
+606 NVWPVSTDVSQL

-674 GMTPSVRAKA
+674 GMTPSVRSKA

-718 DSLPNQGTCVRLY
+718 DSLPGQGTCVRLY
-731 LPRLNL
+731 LPRLHSL
-737 LEPERPVVE
+737 VAEPAVTEE
-746 TLSAA
+746 
-751 PTATCGET
+751 ATQTPAVATGET

-770 MLVLDLLK
+770 MLVMDLLK
-778 ELGYLAHEAADASAA
+778 ELGYRAHEAEDAKGA
-793 LPLLESE
+793 LPLLESD

-859 PFSIEVLANKIREMI
+859 PFSIDLLAGKIRTMI
-874 NQTPSLEA
+874 SQNP

>member
-1 MTRCRDVTG
+1 M
-10 HTASTASARI
+10 
-20 VDANALTDAQ
+20 NAAP
-30 DTCDE
+30 
-35 RSTLPDDAQALI
+35 SPDDAQALI

-145 LQRQGVE
+145 LQREGVE

-406 CSFSLYTPHRDGSN
+406 CSFSLYTPHRDGSS

-537 RADEIGRFTE
+537 RAHEIGRFTE

>member
-1 MTRCRDVTG
+1 M
-10 HTASTASARI
+10 
-20 VDANALTDAQ
+20 NAVPNTN
-30 DTCDE
+30 
-35 RSTLPDDAQALI
+35 DAQALI
-47 ARTDWSRTP
+47 ARTDWSRSP

-95 GFAMLA
+95 GFALLA

-108 FGQPAHLI
+108 FGQPAHQI
-116 WPELQDFTD
+116 WPELRDFTD
-125 PIYRAVLQG
+125 PIYSAVLQG

-145 LQRQGVE
+145 LQRDGKD

-164 RDENTQVAGI
+164 RDESAQVAGI

-188 LELQR
+188 LELQQ
-193 RSEESLKAQRDTEER
+193 RSEDSLKAQRESEER

-235 HFAQLHGIDPAH
+235 HFAQLHGVDPAL
-247 ASQLPISDY
+247 AGQLPISEY
-256 LQGVHPEDRALI
+256 LQGVHPEDRAMI

-279 TEYAEEYRLLKA
+279 TEYAEEYRLLQA
-291 DGELRWVFA
+291 NGELRWVFA

-312 VRFLGAALDLT
+312 MRFLGAALDLT
-323 ERKHTE
+323 ERKQTE

-406 CSFSLYTPHRDGSN
+406 CSFSLYTPHRDGSQ

-431 GADGSVNGFYIFVI
+431 GADGAVNGFYIFVI
-445 DESERKKTEEALRNL
+445 DETERKKTEEALRNL

-525 SLDLMQRYIADG
+525 SLDLMQRYIANG
-537 RADEIGRFTE
+537 RADEIGRFTD

-567 RRQSLDRKTLNVNE
+567 RRQSLDRKTIDVNE
-581 LIHSLEDLI
+581 LIRSLEDLI

-597 IELTLRLAD
+597 IELKLRLAD
-606 DVWPISTDVSQL
+606 NVWSVSTDVSQL

-674 GMTPSVRAKA
+674 GMTPSVRSKA

-718 DSLPNQGTCVRLY
+718 DSLPGQGTCVRLY
-731 LPRLNL
+731 LPRLHAP
-737 LEPERPVVE
+737 EPEQPLAE
-746 TLSAA
+746 TVSET
-751 PTATCGET
+751 PTPATGET

-770 MLVLDLLK
+770 MLVMDLLK
-778 ELGYLAHEAADASAA
+778 ELGYRAHEAEDARSA
-793 LPLLESE
+793 LPLLESDM
-800 LRVDLLVTDV
+800 RVDLLVTDV

-859 PFSIEVLANKIREMI
+859 PFSIEQLAGKIRTMTS
-874 NQTPSLEA
+874 QTP

>member
-1 MTRCRDVTG
+1 M
-10 HTASTASARI
+10 
-20 VDANALTDAQ
+20 NAAP
-30 DTCDE
+30 
-35 RSTLPDDAQALI
+35 SPDDAQALI

-145 LQRQGVE
+145 LQREGVE

-352 VDHEE
+352 VDHDE

-525 SLDLMQRYIADG
+525 SLDLMQRYIANG

-597 IELTLRLAD
+597 IELTLRLAE

-746 TLSAA
+746 TLGAA

-800 LRVDLLVTDV
+800 MRVDLLVTDV

>member
-1 MTRCRDVTG
+1 M
-10 HTASTASARI
+10 
-20 VDANALTDAQ
+20 NAVPNT
-30 DTCDE
+30 
-35 RSTLPDDAQALI
+35 DDAQALI
-47 ARTDWSRTP
+47 ARTDWSRSP
-56 LGASGTWPQS
+56 LGAAGTWPQS

-80 MLLLWGPQLTQIYNN
+80 MLLLWGSQLTQIYNN
-95 GFAMLA
+95 GFALLA
-101 GSKHPHA
+101 GHKHPHA
-108 FGQPAHLI
+108 FGQPAHQI
-116 WPELQDFTD
+116 WPELKEFTD
-125 PIYRAVLQG
+125 PIYSAVLQG

-145 LQRQGVE
+145 LQRDGQE

-164 RDENTQVAGI
+164 RDENAQVAGI

-188 LELQR
+188 LELQQ
-193 RSEESLKAQRDTEER
+193 RSEQSLKAQQETEER

-235 HFAQLHGIDPAH
+235 HFAQLHGVDPVR
-247 ASQLPISDY
+247 ASQLPISEY
-256 LQGVHPEDRALI
+256 LQGVHPEDRAMV

-279 TEYAEEYRLLKA
+279 TEYAEEYRLLQPN
-291 DGELRWVFA
+291 GELRWVFA

-312 VRFLGAALDLT
+312 MRFLGAALDLT

-337 ELQLIIN
+337 ELQLIMN

-352 VDHEE
+352 VDQEE

-377 YGRTIREV
+377 FGRTIRDV

-391 FLRAPYIAEALAGRP
+391 FLRAPYIAEALAGRS
-406 CSFSLYTPHRDGSN
+406 CSFSLYTSHRDGST
-420 RHALMNYLPRH
+420 RHALMNYVPRH
-431 GADGSVNGFYIFVI
+431 GPDGAVNGFYIFVI
-445 DESERKKTEEALRNL
+445 DETERKKTEEALRNL

-525 SLDLMQRYIADG
+525 SLDLMQRYIANG

-567 RRQSLDRKTLNVNE
+567 RRQSLDRKKLDVNE
-581 LIHSLEDLI
+581 LVHSLEDLI

-597 IELTLRLAD
+597 IELELRLTDNA
-606 DVWPISTDVSQL
+606 WPVSTDVSQL

-630 DAMPDGGELLI
+630 DAMPEGGKLLI

-650 NDITTLEPVKAGD
+650 SDITTLEPVKAGD

-674 GMTPSVRAKA
+674 GMTPSVRSKA

-718 DSLPNQGTCVRLY
+718 DSVPGQGTCVRLY
-731 LPRLNL
+731 LPRLKTPEL
-737 LEPERPVVE
+737 QAAEVEPVSVTP
-746 TLSAA
+746 
-751 PTATCGET
+751 PTASGET
-759 VVVVEDDPAVR
+759 VMVVEDDPAVR

-778 ELGYLAHEAADASAA
+778 ELGYRGYEAQDATSA
-793 LPLLESE
+793 LPLLESDS
-800 LRVDLLVTDV
+800 RIDLLVTDV

-859 PFSIEVLANKIREMI
+859 PFALQLLASKIRTMLS
-874 NQTPSLEA
+874 QTP

>member
-1 MTRCRDVTG
+1 M
-10 HTASTASARI
+10 
-20 VDANALTDAQ
+20 NAAP
-30 DTCDE
+30 
-35 RSTLPDDAQALI
+35 SPDDAQALI

-145 LQRQGVE
+145 LQREGIE

-164 RDENTQVAGI
+164 RDENAQVAGI

-235 HFAQLHGIDPAH
+235 HFAQLHGIDPAQ

-323 ERKHTE
+323 DRKHTE

-406 CSFSLYTPHRDGSN
+406 CSFSLYTPHRDGSS

-431 GADGSVNGFYIFVI
+431 GADGAVNGFYIFVI

-537 RADEIGRFTE
+537 RAHEIGRFTE

-718 DSLPNQGTCVRLY
+718 DSLPDHGTCVRLY

-737 LEPERPVVE
+737 LEPEHPLVE
-746 TLSAA
+746 PTSAA

>member
-1 MTRCRDVTG
+1 M
-10 HTASTASARI
+10 
-20 VDANALTDAQ
+20 NAAP
-30 DTCDE
+30 
-35 RSTLPDDAQALI
+35 SPDDAQALI
-47 ARTDWSRTP
+47 ARTDWNRTP

>member
-1 MTRCRDVTG
+1 M
-10 HTASTASARI
+10 
-20 VDANALTDAQ
+20 NAAP
-30 DTCDE
+30 
-35 RSTLPDDAQALI
+35 SPDDAQALI

-101 GSKHPHA
+101 GSRHPHA

-145 LQRQGVE
+145 LQRGGVE

-164 RDENTQVAGI
+164 RDEDTQVAGI

-597 IELTLRLAD
+597 IELTLRLAE

-746 TLSAA
+746 TLGAA

>member
-1 MTRCRDVTG
+1 MNASPTG
-10 HTASTASARI
+10 S
-20 VDANALTDAQ
+20 
-30 DTCDE
+30 
-35 RSTLPDDAQALI
+35 DAQALI
-47 ARTDWSRTP
+47 ARLDWSRSP
-56 LGASGTWPQS
+56 LGAASRWPQS

-80 MLLLWGPQLTQIYNN
+80 MLLLWGPQLTQIYND
-95 GFAMLA
+95 GFALLT

-108 FGQPAHLI
+108 FGQPTHLV
-116 WPELQDFTD
+116 WPELKDFTD

-134 QVRTY
+134 QVRSY
-139 SERRFT
+139 SEQRFT
-145 LQRQGVE
+145 LHRDEGK

-164 RDENTQVAGI
+164 RDENAEVAGI

-188 LELQR
+188 LELEQR
-193 RSEESLKAQRDTEER
+193 SADSLKAQRDTEQR

-235 HFAQLHGIDPAH
+235 HFAQLHGVDPAQ
-247 ASQLPISDY
+247 ASQLPISEY
-256 LQGVHPEDRALI
+256 LQGVHPEDRSMV

-279 TEYAEEYRLLKA
+279 TEYAEEYRLLQA

-312 VRFLGAALDLT
+312 TRFLGAALDLT
-323 ERKHTE
+323 ERKNTE

-352 VDHEE
+352 VDRDQ

-377 YGRTIREV
+377 FGKTIEEV
-385 IGEEAY
+385 LGEHAY
-391 FLRAPYIAEALAGRP
+391 QLRAEYIKEALAGKS
-406 CSFSLYTPHRDGSN
+406 CSFSIDTKHRDGSI
-420 RHALMNYLPRH
+420 RSALMNYLPRH
-431 GADGSVNGFYIFVI
+431 GADGAVNGFYIFVI
-445 DESERKKTEEALRNL
+445 DESERKVTEEALRNL

-465 ERVSAR
+465 ERVGAR
-471 TEQLA
+471 TQQLA
-476 QANQRLQNEMFE
+476 EANQRLQNEMVE

-537 RADEIGRFTE
+537 RAAEVGRFME

-567 RRQSLDRKTLNVNE
+567 RRQSLDRKPLNANE
-581 LIHSLEDLI
+581 LIESLEDLLT
-590 RRTKGDP
+590 RTKGDH
-597 IELTLRLAD
+597 IELHLKLAA
-606 DVWPISTDVSQL
+606 DVWPVSTDVSQL

-630 DAMPDGGELLI
+630 DAMPDGGRLLI

-650 NDITTLEPVKAGD
+650 SDLLSLESVKAGD
-663 YLMLAVSDNGT
+663 YLMIAVSDNGT
-674 GMTPSVRAKA
+674 GMSPSVLAKA

-704 IYGFAQQSGGHVSL
+704 IYGFAQQSGGHASL
-718 DSLPNQGTCVRLY
+718 DSVPDQGTCVRLY
-731 LPRLNL
+731 LPRLHLGTPQDVL
-737 LEPERPVVE
+737 LAD
-746 TLSAA
+746 SGAA
-751 PTATCGET
+751 PSAIEGET
-759 VVVVEDDPAVR
+759 VVLVEDDPAVR
-770 MLVLDLLK
+770 MLVLNLLN
-778 ELGYLAHEAADASAA
+778 ELGYHAHEAEDARAA
-793 LPLLESE
+793 LPLLESD

-824 RQHRPGLKVLFMT
+824 RQHRPDLKVLFMT
-837 GYAQKAAERQ
+837 GYAEKAAERQ
-847 GFLEDGMDMVAK
+847 GFLDEGMDMVAK
-859 PFSIEVLANKIREMI
+859 PFSIEVLANKIRTMI
-874 NQTPSLEA
+874 GQPQ